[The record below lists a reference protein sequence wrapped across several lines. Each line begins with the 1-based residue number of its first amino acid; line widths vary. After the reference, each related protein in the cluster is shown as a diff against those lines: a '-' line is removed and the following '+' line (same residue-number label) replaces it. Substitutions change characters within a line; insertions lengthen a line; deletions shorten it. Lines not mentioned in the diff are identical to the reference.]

1 MRVDV
6 AARITEPVTFVRR
19 MTVGGK
25 RADAWECQ
33 TYPMCDWQEAD
44 ARTLSSDGSAGDLPS
59 VVVQVPEDQGDPHAA
74 LGDWVVR
81 GTFVPT
87 FAGAALTT
95 SELLSQLPAASGR
108 IMRQRDLTGGLSGLQ
123 GPIMRYAS
131 VRVYEAGQ

>member
-1 MRVDV
+1 MVVDV

-19 MTVGGK
+19 PDRG
-25 RADAWECQ
+25 ADAWECQ
-33 TYPMCDWQEAD
+33 TYPMCDWQERD

-59 VVVQVPEDQGDPHAA
+59 VVVQVPEDQGDPQAS

-87 FAGAALTT
+87 FAGDVLTT

-108 IMRQRDLTGGLSGLQ
+108 IMRQRDLTGGLSALQ

>member
-19 MTVGGK
+19 PDRG
-25 RADAWECQ
+25 ADAWECQ

-44 ARTLSSDGSAGDLPS
+44 ARTLSSDGSSGDLPS

-87 FAGAALTT
+87 FAGAVLTT